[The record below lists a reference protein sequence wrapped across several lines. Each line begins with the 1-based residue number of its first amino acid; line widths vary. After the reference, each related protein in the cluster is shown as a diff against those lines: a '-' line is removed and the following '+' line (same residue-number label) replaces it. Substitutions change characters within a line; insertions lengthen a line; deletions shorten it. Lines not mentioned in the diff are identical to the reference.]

1 MKSRLAAKGALAA
14 LLTVSALVPLG
25 GCVALQQ
32 DLDPIRS
39 DISVLEKQFMEVQKD
54 AARAKYSDDGQ
65 DGLRQISGRVA
76 DMDDRMA
83 AIEKKLDGF
92 EAQMKDIKSVKQ
104 AVETPSAPQPIAP
117 EPVVIEPMDGASAS
131 APAPAPAAPPVPQAA
146 PQAVPAKAPAQVS
159 PAGEAPKTESGVADD
174 FKSGMDAY
182 NSGDMDK
189 AAGYFDKYLTT
200 RPKDKLSDDARYWLG
215 EVKYS
220 KKDYPGAVNE
230 FEALVQDYPAA
241 DRVPDA
247 LYESGQAFEA
257 LADKDRARQYYTRVM
272 DNYPY
277 SEAAKKAR
285 KRLDAAM

>member
-1 MKSRLAAKGALAA
+1 MKSCLAAKGALAA
-14 LLTVSALVPLG
+14 LLAVSALVPLG

-54 AARAKYSDDGQ
+54 VARAKYSDEGQ
-65 DGLRQISGRVA
+65 DGLRQINGRIA

-83 AIEKKLDGF
+83 AIEKKLGGF
-92 EAQMKDIKSVKQ
+92 EAQLKDIKSVKQ

-117 EPVVIEPMDGASAS
+117 EPVVIEPMDGASA
-131 APAPAPAAPPVPQAA
+131 PAPAQAQVTPTA
-146 PQAVPAKAPAQVS
+146 PQAVPPKAPAQAS
-159 PAGEAPKTESGVADD
+159 PAAEVPKAESGAADD

-189 AAGYFDKYLTT
+189 AAGYFDKYLTAK
-200 RPKDKLSDDARYWLG
+200 PKDKLSDDARFWLG

-220 KKDYPGAVNE
+220 KKDYSGAVNE